1 MYETAFKQLELNQ
14 YGEASASAALF
25 DFVTG
30 PQLGLGSAYEEAA
43 TVALKLAKKTS
54 RSGRSALLSQAATWL
69 RLHRG
74 LEVSAGLTDYQALHE
89 ELATVQALRRE
100 RTKMYYLAGRLE
112 NRALSQ
118 RRKAELGRSYIAS
131 NSQLSSLVTERIE
144 KAGSLGNHIVAA
156 C

>member
-1 MYETAFKQLELNQ
+1 MNQ
-14 YGEASASAALF
+14 YGEASAGAALF

-89 ELATVQALRRE
+89 ELANGPSPAK
-100 RTKMYYLAGRLE
+100 RTNQNVL
-112 NRALSQ
+112 
-118 RRKAELGRSYIAS
+118 LGRSVGEQSIISAP
-131 NSQLSSLVTERIE
+131 
-144 KAGSLGNHIVAA
+144 
-156 C
+156 